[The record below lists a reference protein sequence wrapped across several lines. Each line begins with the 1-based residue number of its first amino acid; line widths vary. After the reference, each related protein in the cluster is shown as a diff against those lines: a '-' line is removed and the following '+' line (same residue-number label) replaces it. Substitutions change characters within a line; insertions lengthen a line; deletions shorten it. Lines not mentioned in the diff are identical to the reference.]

1 MKLFSSV
8 QTRGLVRRSR
18 GFRDGVRQPGGP
30 AARRSPSQGDPSHA
44 LRAHGAPRHR
54 RQRNLRAGQHQG
66 ARRRARPFGAGVQGL
81 LFELADDE
89 TAEDINIRIRQA
101 IENYE
106 PRATVRSL
114 KVQAY
119 LDNNNVQITLEFQV
133 RNTEEIVVLETTIT
147 RLR

>member
-1 MKLFSSV
+1 MVSRAFSVEDGNLASKALV
-8 QTRGLVRRSR
+8 TTRNKVYKDIDLTFANRPSGDVYKKTE
-18 GFRDGVRQPGGP
+18 
-30 AARRSPSQGDPSHA
+30 AAAVKQAIKNLILTDFNEKPF
-44 LRAHGAPRHR
+44 APR
-54 RQRNLRAGQHQG
+54 
-66 ARRRARPFGAGVQGL
+66 FGAGVQGL

>member
-1 MKLFSSV
+1 MVSRAFSVEDGNLASKSLV
-8 QTRGLVRRSR
+8 TTRNKTYKDIDLTFANRPSGDVYKKTDAAAVKQAIKNLILTN
-18 GFRDGVRQPGGP
+18 FNEKPFQP
-30 AARRSPSQGDPSHA
+30 R
-44 LRAHGAPRHR
+44 
-54 RQRNLRAGQHQG
+54 
-66 ARRRARPFGAGVQGL
+66 FGAGIQGL

-119 LDNNNVQITLEFQV
+119 VDNYNVLITLEFQV
-133 RNTEEIVVLETTIT
+133 KNTEEIVVLETTIT